1 LVGVFRGLWRERE
14 RERERER
21 METENI
27 YSQIS
32 IGIETTTHM
41 EKIDQPSLKY
51 SRKT

>member
-1 LVGVFRGLWRERE
+1 LVGVFRGLW